1 VYRPTYLGGSTDA
14 FVTKLNSAG
23 NGLVFSTF
31 AGGSG
36 ADQGWGIA
44 VHSSGDVYVTG
55 DTTSTNL
62 PVTPAPFRLQASS
75 GGGMDAFFLRL
86 DRFAAAAAHM
96 TYIGGSGTDS
106 ARAITIDSNRNVY
119 LTGGTTSTNFPT
131 VVGSFDTTAN
141 GGEDAFAT
149 KLTYGGST
157 TVGGVSMDAYTYGYS
172 SYLGGSGTDRGLGV
186 TIDAP
191 RDAYVTGITSS
202 TNFPS
207 TAGAFSTTYGGGS
220 FDAFVT
226 KLNPLGSAPLTYS
239 TYLGG
244 SGDDRGQGIALDAA
258 NDAHVVGRTASSNF
272 PTTPGAFDTSYNG
285 GDDAFVTKFNP
296 TGSSPLLY
304 STFLGGST
312 GPSGNNDRGMAIAV
326 DASANAYVTGLTA
339 SSNFPTG
346 PVAYDTSYNGGNSDA
361 FVTKLDMIGAPYS
374 MTLTPTTD
382 TNTVGTPHTVT
393 ATVQDFGG
401 RPVSGVTVRFS
412 VTGSN
417 AASGTGT
424 SPTNASGQATFTYTG
439 TVAGPDAIHAYADTN
454 NSSTQNAGE
463 PFADATKIWTAGT
476 PTTLVL
482 TPPAATNVVGAQH
495 CVTATVRDTFG
506 NPTPGIIV
514 RFSVTS
520 TTFPSPSSGFATTN
534 ASGQA
539 MFCYTAS
546 LPGQDAIH
554 AYADTNNNTMQ
565 DLTEPFGNATKTW
578 TPPASTS
585 FCEVTITNGGWI
597 TTIAGDRANFGGNA
611 KVSADGT
618 SVQGEEQY
626 HDNGPAQPLNVH
638 SISLTATTCSSDLK
652 SATIFGTA
660 TINGN
665 GTHVFRI
672 DVTDMGSPGTND
684 TYGIMLDTGYISG
697 QKKLQ
702 GGNVTIHKTS

>member
-1 VYRPTYLGGSTDA
+1 
-14 FVTKLNSAG
+14 
-23 NGLVFSTF
+23 
-31 AGGSG
+31 
-36 ADQGWGIA
+36 
-44 VHSSGDVYVTG
+44 
-55 DTTSTNL
+55 
-62 PVTPAPFRLQASS
+62 
-75 GGGMDAFFLRL
+75 
-86 DRFAAAAAHM
+86 
-96 TYIGGSGTDS
+96 
-106 ARAITIDSNRNVY
+106 
-119 LTGGTTSTNFPT
+119 
-131 VVGSFDTTAN
+131 
-141 GGEDAFAT
+141 
-149 KLTYGGST
+149 
-157 TVGGVSMDAYTYGYS
+157 
-172 SYLGGSGTDRGLGV
+172 
-186 TIDAP
+186 
-191 RDAYVTGITSS
+191 
-202 TNFPS
+202 
-207 TAGAFSTTYGGGS
+207 
-220 FDAFVT
+220 
-226 KLNPLGSAPLTYS
+226 
-239 TYLGG
+239 
-244 SGDDRGQGIALDAA
+244 
-258 NDAHVVGRTASSNF
+258 
-272 PTTPGAFDTSYNG
+272 
-285 GDDAFVTKFNP
+285 
-296 TGSSPLLY
+296 
-304 STFLGGST
+304 
-312 GPSGNNDRGMAIAV
+312 MAIAV

-361 FVTKLDMIGAPYS
+361 FVTKLDMLGAPYS

>member
-1 VYRPTYLGGSTDA
+1 
-14 FVTKLNSAG
+14 
-23 NGLVFSTF
+23 
-31 AGGSG
+31 
-36 ADQGWGIA
+36 
-44 VHSSGDVYVTG
+44 
-55 DTTSTNL
+55 
-62 PVTPAPFRLQASS
+62 
-75 GGGMDAFFLRL
+75 
-86 DRFAAAAAHM
+86 M

-597 TTIAGDRANFGGNA
+597 TTLTGDRANFGGNA

>member
-1 VYRPTYLGGSTDA
+1 
-14 FVTKLNSAG
+14 
-23 NGLVFSTF
+23 
-31 AGGSG
+31 
-36 ADQGWGIA
+36 
-44 VHSSGDVYVTG
+44 
-55 DTTSTNL
+55 
-62 PVTPAPFRLQASS
+62 
-75 GGGMDAFFLRL
+75 
-86 DRFAAAAAHM
+86 
-96 TYIGGSGTDS
+96 
-106 ARAITIDSNRNVY
+106 
-119 LTGGTTSTNFPT
+119 
-131 VVGSFDTTAN
+131 
-141 GGEDAFAT
+141 
-149 KLTYGGST
+149 
-157 TVGGVSMDAYTYGYS
+157 
-172 SYLGGSGTDRGLGV
+172 
-186 TIDAP
+186 
-191 RDAYVTGITSS
+191 
-202 TNFPS
+202 
-207 TAGAFSTTYGGGS
+207 
-220 FDAFVT
+220 
-226 KLNPLGSAPLTYS
+226 
-239 TYLGG
+239 
-244 SGDDRGQGIALDAA
+244 
-258 NDAHVVGRTASSNF
+258 
-272 PTTPGAFDTSYNG
+272 
-285 GDDAFVTKFNP
+285 
-296 TGSSPLLY
+296 
-304 STFLGGST
+304 
-312 GPSGNNDRGMAIAV
+312 
-326 DASANAYVTGLTA
+326 
-339 SSNFPTG
+339 
-346 PVAYDTSYNGGNSDA
+346 VAYDTSYNGGNSDA

-374 MTLTPTTD
+374 MTLTPATD

-417 AASGTGT
+417 TTSGTGT

-454 NSSTQNAGE
+454 NNSTQNTGE

-482 TPPAATNVVGAQH
+482 TPPAMTNVVGAQH

-506 NPTPGIIV
+506 NPTPGITV

-520 TTFPSPSSGFATTN
+520 TTFPSPSSGSATTN

-539 MFCYTAS
+539 TFCYTAS

-578 TPPASTS
+578 TPPPSTS

-597 TTIAGDRANFGGNA
+597 ITNAGDRANFGGNA
-611 KVSADGT
+611 KVSADGS

-626 HDNGPAQPLNVH
+626 HDSGPAQPLNVH

-660 TINGN
+660 TVNGN

-684 TYGIMLDTGYISG
+684 TYGIMLDTGYTSG